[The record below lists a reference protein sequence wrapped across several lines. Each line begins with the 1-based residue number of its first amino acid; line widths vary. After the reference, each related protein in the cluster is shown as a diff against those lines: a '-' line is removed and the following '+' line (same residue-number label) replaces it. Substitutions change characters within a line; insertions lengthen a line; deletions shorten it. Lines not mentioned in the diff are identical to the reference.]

1 MESRAVSYEPGTN
14 AAASAELASAPT
26 APEAFSA
33 VLPSSAMSESEA
45 GVLSETEA
53 EESLAALSTP
63 SFMSSLDHDD
73 IEGLGG
79 GTSLASVLP
88 DSLAPV
94 DSETARLGMD
104 VALAGLSF
112 EAPGS
117 GQVCDAL
124 LSGSSG
130 VEAVKLSVAS
140 EASLE
145 KHFEDGAR
153 YDELPKSAA

>member
-1 MESRAVSYEPGTN
+1 M
-14 AAASAELASAPT
+14 
-26 APEAFSA
+26 
-33 VLPSSAMSESEA
+33 
-45 GVLSETEA
+45 
-53 EESLAALSTP
+53 
-63 SFMSSLDHDD
+63 
-73 IEGLGG
+73 
-79 GTSLASVLP
+79 SVLL

-124 LSGSSG
+124 LSASSG

>member
-1 MESRAVSYEPGTN
+1 
-14 AAASAELASAPT
+14 
-26 APEAFSA
+26 
-33 VLPSSAMSESEA
+33 MSESEA

-124 LSGSSG
+124 LSASSG

-153 YDELPKSAA
+153 CDELSKSVA